1 MLGGCMTI
9 NDIFERSKQYLFIG
23 QMELTQDEVNEI
35 KRVIY
40 TQSITKKVSKG
51 LSQAI
56 TLYVIHLSKMYS
68 HNYYFYD
75 YIEHSFDKQDFKF
88 SQIYDYIE
96 EFYKLSNRPLF
107 ISSEGRRLFKSSIL
121 AQAMSPKDS
130 MFGLFY
136 LLDDILNESLL
147 GYYQKGDPI
156 IHTIAKKLSSK
167 ISKEDLEED
176 DKGLKI
182 GSKTYGLRA
191 SLKHSIVSD
200 SERFEKLIECIMCQL
215 SNNSVLN
222 SNDYLYTLIN
232 QWQFEKNRDNSNN
245 IEKRVTKSKV
255 LFISAWKPEITFV
268 ENHPIIIM
276 PDLRLEDYEAG
287 DVIEIS
293 VRFGSK
299 MYSRELYTF
308 GNELVMNI
316 SSRKLELLL
325 EENPI
330 NTNLDLKIVIT
341 QNKQSIFE
349 YQRKS
354 KDLFVYNNEIVEKSV
369 LENLEYVTV
378 YSTYEDEY
386 DDLQNTKL
394 LSKYV
399 YFQDLTQRN
408 YEHEPVQQK
417 FDELNQKGYD
427 LRLPNLIEGL
437 HFSNLRYKNIK
448 VYKKIDMIGLKIPS
462 DALIENI
469 KLEVDFSNETHKL
482 ELLTYK
488 ENYYAKTDFLLTE
501 TNTFRLKLFEQDK
514 NNYSYLDGLNNIP
527 DNHPFDNKILFGN
540 KHSVTFENQVYELD
554 PMRYQEEFEFLDGK
568 LSYRFNFLFWSYGN
582 FKAVNH
588 TLSEIQWY
596 ESASKNRLTITVMK
610 EPIKNFTLR
619 LNDTK
624 IHYSNGLEIDLIPL
638 FEAFRLQHRDLKSS
652 ALILR
657 YQEEDYELVTFGFV
671 PYLLRGY
678 YFSHDNENLNI
689 DFSRQYIGPE
699 HKKFEIELENEGK
712 IKRFEIQSRYS
723 IPLDEIAEGYYK
735 VKIKIKSE
743 SIFIDNSVL
752 LDSFSWVYGDPYKFR
767 FANKSLHIVKC
778 NWLENPNWVDIKG
791 VVLKNLKFIS
801 NNFFPQYHADLSIFD
816 ETHQVKVKIVSK
828 DRIDIERLNVN
839 NPSLSTYRY
848 DKKRKTLTNQKEDHR
863 NVFEIEEIYYSE
875 VENV

>member
-1 MLGGCMTI
+1 MTI

-68 HNYYFYD
+68 HNYSFYD

-107 ISSEGRRLFKSSIL
+107 ISSEGKRLFKSSIL

-232 QWQFEKNRDNSNN
+232 QWQFEKNKDNSNN
-245 IEKRVTKSKV
+245 VQKKENKSKV
-255 LFISAWKPEITFV
+255 LLINDWKPEITFAD
-268 ENHPIIIM
+268 NHPFIMM
-276 PDLRLEDYEAG
+276 PDLRLEDYEMG
-287 DVIEIS
+287 DVVEIS

-316 SSRKLELLL
+316 SSRKLELLF
-325 EENPI
+325 EENPP
-330 NTNLDLKIVIT
+330 NTNLDLKIEIF
-341 QNKQSIFE
+341 QNKRSIFE
-349 YQRKS
+349 YRSKA
-354 KDLFVYNNEIVEKSV
+354 KDLYVFNNEIVEKSV

-378 YSTYEDEY
+378 YSTFEDEY
-386 DDLQNTKL
+386 ENLQNTKQ

-399 YFQDLTQRN
+399 YFQDLTLRN
-408 YEHEPVQQK
+408 IEHETVQRK
-417 FDELNQKGYD
+417 FDELNQKGFE
-427 LRLPNLIEGL
+427 LRFLDLIEGL
-437 HFSNLRYKNIK
+437 YFSNLRYKNIN
-448 VYKKIDMIGLKIPS
+448 VYKEINMVGLNIPTDS
-462 DALIENI
+462 FIQNI
-469 KLEVDFSNETHKL
+469 KLEVDFLDRTHNL
-482 ELLTYK
+482 DLIPFN
-488 ENYYAKTDFLLTE
+488 ENYYAKTEFLFTE
-501 TNTFRLKLFEQDK
+501 TNTFRLKLFELDK
-514 NNYSYLDGLNNIP
+514 KNYSYFNGLVNIP
-527 DNHPFDNKILFGN
+527 DNHPFDNRILFGN

-568 LSYRFNFLFWSYGN
+568 LSYRFNYLFWSYGN

-596 ESASKNRLTITVMK
+596 ESASKNRLTITVKK

-638 FEAFRLQHRDLKSS
+638 FEAFRLKHRDLKNCV
-652 ALILR
+652 LILK
-657 YQEEDYELVTFGFV
+657 YQGNEYKLVTFGFES
-671 PYLLRGY
+671 YLLRGY
-678 YFSHDNENLNI
+678 YFSYDNENLNI
-689 DFSRQYIGPE
+689 DFSRHYVGPDN
-699 HKKFEIELENEGK
+699 KKFEIELENEGK
-712 IKRFEIQSRYS
+712 IKRFEVQSRDS
-723 IPLDEIAEGYYK
+723 IPLDEFVEGYYK

>member
-1 MLGGCMTI
+1 MTI

-23 QMELTQDEVNEI
+23 QMELTQDEINEI
-35 KRVIY
+35 KHVIY
-40 TQSITKKVSKG
+40 TQTITKKVSKG

-56 TLYVIHLSKMYS
+56 TLYVIHLSKQYS
-68 HNYYFYD
+68 HNYYFYE
-75 YIEHSFDKQDFKF
+75 YIEHSFDKLDFKF

-107 ISSEGRRLFKSSIL
+107 VSNEGRRLFKSSIL

-167 ISKEDLEED
+167 ISKEEFDED
-176 DKGLKI
+176 DKGLKV

-215 SNNSVLN
+215 SNNLVLN
-222 SNDYLYTLIN
+222 SNDYLYSLIN
-232 QWQFEKNRDNSNN
+232 QWQFEKNKENSN
-245 IEKRVTKSKV
+245 IVQRKESRSRV
-255 LFISAWKPEITFV
+255 LFINDWKPEITFV

-330 NTNLDLKIVIT
+330 NTNLDLKVVIT
-341 QNKQSIFE
+341 QNKRTIFE
-349 YQRKS
+349 YLRKS
-354 KDLFVYNNEIVEKSV
+354 KDLFVFNNEIVEKSL

-386 DDLQNTKL
+386 DDLKNTKQL
-394 LSKYV
+394 GKYV
-399 YFQDLTQRN
+399 YFQDLTQKDN
-408 YEHEPVQQK
+408 EQEPVQQK

-462 DALIENI
+462 NALIENI
-469 KLEVDFSNETHKL
+469 KLEVDFSNETYKL
-482 ELLTYK
+482 DLIAYK
-488 ENYYAKTDFLLTE
+488 ENYFAKTDFLLTE
-501 TNTFRLKLFEQDK
+501 TNTFRLKLFELDK
-514 NNYSYLDGLNNIP
+514 NNYSYLNGLNNIP

-540 KHSVTFENQVYELD
+540 KHAVTFENQVYAID

-568 LSYRFNFLFWSYGN
+568 LSYRFNYLFWNYGN
-582 FKAVNH
+582 LKAINQ
-588 TLSEIQWY
+588 TLSEILWF
-596 ESASKNRLTITVMK
+596 ESASKNRLTITVKK
-610 EPIKNFTLR
+610 EPIKNFWLR
-619 LNDTK
+619 LNDIEMYYTT
-624 IHYSNGLEIDLIPL
+624 GLEVDLVPL
-638 FEAFRLQHRDLKSS
+638 FEKFKLNHGNLKNGV
-652 ALILR
+652 LILK
-657 YQEEDYELVTFGFV
+657 YQGNEYELVTFGFES
-671 PYLLRGY
+671 YLLRGY
-678 YFSHDNENLNI
+678 YFNYDNENLNI
-689 DFSRQYIGPE
+689 DFSKYYVGPE
-699 HKKFEIELENEGK
+699 NKKFEIEFENEGEV
-712 IKRFEIQSRYS
+712 KRFEIQSRDS
-723 IPLDEIAEGYYK
+723 IPLDEFVEGYYK

-752 LDSFSWVYGDPYKFR
+752 LDSFSWIYGDPYKFR
-767 FANKSLHIVKC
+767 FENKQLQIVKC
-778 NWLENPNWVDIKG
+778 SWLENSNWFEIKG
-791 VVLKNLKFIS
+791 VILKNLKFLS
-801 NNFFPQYHADLSIFD
+801 NNFFPQYHAELSIFD
-816 ETHQVKVKIVSK
+816 ETHKVKVKVVSK

-839 NPSLSTYRY
+839 NSSLSTYRY

>member
-35 KRVIY
+35 KHVIY

-107 ISSEGRRLFKSSIL
+107 ISSEGKRLFKSSIL

-232 QWQFEKNRDNSNN
+232 QWQFEKNKDNSNN
-245 IEKRVTKSKV
+245 VQKKENKLKV
-255 LFISAWKPEITFV
+255 LLINDWKPEITFV

-276 PDLRLEDYEAG
+276 PDLRLEDYEMG
-287 DVIEIS
+287 DVVEIS

-316 SSRKLELLL
+316 SSRKLELLF
-325 EENPI
+325 EENPP
-330 NTNLDLKIVIT
+330 NTNLDLKIEIF
-341 QNKQSIFE
+341 QNKRSIFE
-349 YQRKS
+349 YRSKA
-354 KDLFVYNNEIVEKSV
+354 KDLYVFNNEIVEKSV

-378 YSTYEDEY
+378 YSTFEDEY
-386 DDLQNTKL
+386 ENLQNTKQ

-399 YFQDLTQRN
+399 YFQDLTLRN
-408 YEHEPVQQK
+408 IEHETVQRK
-417 FDELNQKGYD
+417 FDELNQKGFE
-427 LRLPNLIEGL
+427 LRFLDLIEGL
-437 HFSNLRYKNIK
+437 YFSNLRYKNIN
-448 VYKKIDMIGLKIPS
+448 VYKEINMVGLNIPTDS
-462 DALIENI
+462 FIQNI
-469 KLEVDFSNETHKL
+469 KLEVDFLDRTHNL
-482 ELLTYK
+482 DLIPFN
-488 ENYYAKTDFLLTE
+488 ENYYAKTEFLFTE
-501 TNTFRLKLFEQDK
+501 TNTFRLKLFELDK
-514 NNYSYLDGLNNIP
+514 KNYSYFNGLVNIP
-527 DNHPFDNKILFGN
+527 DNHPFDNRILFGN

-568 LSYRFNFLFWSYGN
+568 LSYRFNYLFWSYGN

-596 ESASKNRLTITVMK
+596 ESASKNRLTITVKK

-657 YQEEDYELVTFGFV
+657 YQEEDYELVTYGFV

-689 DFSRQYIGPE
+689 DFSRQYVGPE
-699 HKKFEIELENEGK
+699 HKKFEIELENEGE

-723 IPLDEIAEGYYK
+723 IPLDEITEGYYK
-735 VKIKIKSE
+735 VKIKIKSD
-743 SIFIDNSVL
+743 SIFTDNSVL
-752 LDSFSWVYGDPYKFR
+752 LDSFNWTYGDPYKFR
-767 FANKSLHIVKC
+767 FVNKSLHISKC
-778 NWLENPNWVDIKG
+778 SWLENSNWFEIKG
-791 VVLKNLKFIS
+791 VILKNLKFL
-801 NNFFPQYHADLSIFD
+801 NNHFFPQYHAELSVNYEI
-816 ETHQVKVKIVSK
+816 HKVKVKVVSK
-828 DRIDIERLNVN
+828 DRIVIERLNVN

-848 DKKRKTLTNQKEDHR
+848 DKKKKTLTNQKEDHR